1 MPIKKAQEGAQ
12 GPIELR
18 KAYLHMIQQPGVW
31 SRLKQGKQ
39 TVMNRRVTVKRG
51 TFPKDT
57 VMRAQLARTGWRKVI
72 EEQWER
78 IKETP
83 GRSGRSSSALRKS
96 GKKSASRT
104 GRRS

>member
-1 MPIKKAQEGAQ
+1 MPNKKAEEYAQ

-57 VMRAQLARTGWRKVI
+57 VMRAQLARMGWRKVM
-72 EEQWER
+72 EEQWEHV
-78 IKETP
+78 KGT
-83 GRSGRSSSALRKS
+83 SGKSRRSSSALKKS
-96 GKKSASRT
+96 ARKSASRT
-104 GRRS
+104 KKRG